1 MPHLQAKSLKQ
12 LGEEVDFL
20 SNQLDRLTD
29 EVVKLRREHRA
40 DRDRQTLE
48 LETIK
53 EFLLEA
59 HPEMRE
65 RFLEIREGVR
75 LGVSPE

>member
-1 MPHLQAKSLKQ
+1 MPHLEAKSLKQ

-59 HPEMRE
+59 HPL
-65 RFLEIREGVR
+65 LEVQP
-75 LGVSPE
+75 LLP

>member
-1 MPHLQAKSLKQ
+1 MPHLEAKSLKQ

-20 SNQLDRLTD
+20 SNQLEMLSD
-29 EVVKLRREHRA
+29 EVVRLRREHRA

-59 HPEMRE
+59 HPDMKG

-75 LGVSPE
+75 LEVSPE